1 MGYLSIWKVLE
12 EMTAD
17 LKRKG
22 ITIPAEMISNL
33 RSAKTLIN
41 VLRADP
47 TCIETSQKIE
57 ENLLKVESFLVSEA
71 QKKLGTEYAEKW
83 LKKLDEAG
91 KKLVDEEE
99 KETRFVPGLP
109 RKQKWI
115 RIKPTPELPME
126 KIKKLAE
133 ESNLSHEIQSDGCL
147 LVYGEDNRIKEFVK
161 KMATKHETKAKK

>member
-71 QKKLGTEYAEKW
+71 QKKLGTEYVEKW

-147 LVYGEDNRIKEFVK
+147 LVHGKDKRIKEFVK